1 MTKNL
6 RELASEND
14 RTNSGVTELLG
25 TFSAIWMTLI
35 APIIV
40 GIFISHWFSL
50 SEGETIN
57 SVVLVFAAIFILVHF
72 FLSYLEIKSK
82 KRNHTHGEVTAI
94 YDKYN
99 EQVSTYNRLRG
110 VFDYSTSLNISQKTA
125 TYLVSNELDKA
136 VGDLSKHLS
145 GSPLPL
151 VDSEEALLEKH
162 LNDLLWP
169 LIVDK
174 GSLFD
179 YEEASLYN
187 VALYV
192 YNYESD
198 KLDVKMRFHDERIMI
213 QNRSWSPGMG
223 HVGMAFLHKE
233 IKCCPDIEQ
242 STELRS
248 KSEHDYKTYR
258 SFISVPI
265 IACEDNENTET
276 RPHGVL
282 VLTSAKENQ
291 FELQRDQMF
300 LLTISKLLSIYLDK
314 YEHAKKMVSLLNHNE
329 TREGENE
336 KNDYTS

>member
-1 MTKNL
+1 MTENL

-14 RTNSGVTELLG
+14 KANSDITEYLG

-50 SEGETIN
+50 PKGETIKP
-57 SVVLVFAAIFILVHF
+57 VVIVFAAIFTIVHL

-82 KRNHTHGEVTAI
+82 KRNHTHGEVTI
-94 YDKYN
+94 VYDKYN
-99 EQVSTYNRLRG
+99 EQVSTYNRLRD
-110 VFDYSTSLNISQKTA
+110 VYDYNCSLNISQKTA

-136 VGDLSKHLS
+136 VGELSKYLS
-145 GSPLPL
+145 SSPLPL
-151 VDSEEALLEKH
+151 VDSEEVLLEKH

-179 YEEASLYN
+179 YEESSLYN
-187 VALYV
+187 IALYV
-192 YNYESD
+192 YNDESD
-198 KLDVKMRFHDERIMI
+198 KLDVKMRFHDERIRI

-242 STELRS
+242 STELSS

-265 IACEDNENTET
+265 IACEDNESTEA

-300 LLTISKLLSIYLDK
+300 LLTISKLFSIYLDK
-314 YEHAKKMVSLLNHNE
+314 YEHTKKMISLLNHNE
-329 TREGENE
+329 KREPENE
-336 KNDYTS
+336 KNDHTS